1 MKIKIAIVTSGHPPL
16 DERIFYKFGK
26 SLSDADNAVEII
38 CSSQEINEMK
48 DGISITGFNGS
59 HLGKKEK
66 ILMLYDMILS
76 FNPSVI
82 ICCEPLPVFSAY
94 KFKTGNPKCKIILD
108 ITEWYPENLATK
120 IKGIKKYFYYLFYYL
135 FNFTAVSLSD
145 SLIIGEITKKMR
157 YNFMAPL
164 KGKTIIGY
172 YPVLHYFNYS
182 SPPFNGTDLTF
193 CYAGLINFQR
203 GIITIY
209 EVTKKIKEKYP
220 RLNITLKLVG
230 RFERVEEEI
239 YFDALAKDNKSITI
253 DRVGW
258 TSYNRISEYLQ
269 NVDICFDLRAR
280 NFIYN
285 NSLPIKIFEYM
296 ACGKPFIFSDIKPIR
311 KEFGDNIC
319 GFLVDPS
326 NQNEVISSIEKY
338 IIDKNLLLTHSIN
351 ARKLIENGR
360 NWEEE
365 SKKLFNLVN
374 SLAKNKN

>member
-1 MKIKIAIVTSGHPPL
+1 MKTKIAIVTSGHPPL

-26 SLSDADNAVEII
+26 SLSDAGYSVEII
-38 CSSQEINEMK
+38 CSTQEINEII
-48 DGISITGFNGS
+48 DEISITGFDGS

-66 ILMLYDMILS
+66 ILLLYDKILS

-94 KFKTGNPKCKIILD
+94 KFKTDNPKCKIILD
-108 ITEWYPENLATK
+108 ITEWYPENLTTK

-135 FNFTAVSLSD
+135 FNFLAVTLSD

-172 YPVLHYFNYS
+172 YPVLRYFNYS

-203 GIITIY
+203 GILTIY
-209 EVTKKIKEKYP
+209 QVAKKIKEKYP
-220 RLNITLKLVG
+220 NLNITLKLVG
-230 RFERVEEEI
+230 RFECVEEEI
-239 YFDALAKDNKSITI
+239 YFDELAENNKSITI
-253 DRVGW
+253 DKVGW
-258 TSYNRISEYLQ
+258 TSYNGISEYLQ
-269 NVDICFDLRAR
+269 YVDICFDLRVR

-296 ACGKPFIFSDIKPIR
+296 ACGKPFIFSDIQPIR

-319 GFLVDPS
+319 GLLVDPL
-326 NQNEVISSIEKY
+326 NQNDVVSSIEKY
-338 IIDKNLLLTHSIN
+338 IINKNLLLAHSIN

-365 SKKLFNLVN
+365 SQKLIKLLS
-374 SLAKNKN
+374 SLAKNKK